1 MEFAAHYVSRKTAF
15 SRAPLLRQ
23 NPNRHPPPH
32 AASHLRSAA
41 QVSARAAFVPQPTTV
56 LSAHDSVSTVLLP
69 ALLPDATIKI
79 VRRVAHRRLREV
91 NAMKSVYAAWMGQ
104 PVVMQLAS
112 DDLRVPLRGTVVGE
126 SDAVV
131 RFRLGDGLD
140 VDIYKKMILAI
151 EEDTFAGLL
160 ITKD

>member
-1 MEFAAHYVSRKTAF
+1 
-15 SRAPLLRQ
+15 
-23 NPNRHPPPH
+23 
-32 AASHLRSAA
+32 
-41 QVSARAAFVPQPTTV
+41 
-56 LSAHDSVSTVLLP
+56 
-69 ALLPDATIKI
+69 
-79 VRRVAHRRLREV
+79 
-91 NAMKSVYAAWMGQ
+91 MKSVYAAWMGQ
-104 PVVMQLAS
+104 AVVMQVAS

-160 ITKD
+160 MSKD

>member
-1 MEFAAHYVSRKTAF
+1 
-15 SRAPLLRQ
+15 
-23 NPNRHPPPH
+23 
-32 AASHLRSAA
+32 
-41 QVSARAAFVPQPTTV
+41 
-56 LSAHDSVSTVLLP
+56 
-69 ALLPDATIKI
+69 
-79 VRRVAHRRLREV
+79 
-91 NAMKSVYAAWMGQ
+91 MKSVYAAWMGQ

-140 VDIYKKMILAI
+140 IDIYKKMILAI

-160 ITKD
+160 VTQN